1 MTAGDSKSQK
11 KKPAEKVKEQ
21 PSEGQSRASVLLL
34 LGSWFL
40 PGLGHWRLGKK
51 RRAVVFAAVVFC
63 AFITGVLLDG
73 EIGTPK
79 PESPFSWLA
88 AFACLGNG
96 VLAIGRLVWLN
107 GLGGLL
113 GNGLVREDPDPD
125 LPTPFDVPG
134 HGHTGRFDLAVG
146 DPRRFLGLEA
156 VFPEGNFVSTGGLA
170 THLAL
175 VRLPVFDP
183 LGR

>member
-1 MTAGDSKSQK
+1 MTAGESKSHK
-11 KKPAEKVKEQ
+11 KKAAETGKDRATK
-21 PSEGQSRASVLLL
+21 GQSRASVPLL

-40 PGLGHWRLGKK
+40 PGFGHLRLGKK
-51 RRAVVFAAVVFC
+51 RRAVVFAAVIFC
-63 AFITGVLLDG
+63 AFVTGVLLHG

-113 GNGLVREDPDPD
+113 GGFPFGLQGGGSPSAAGFAYGNTF
-125 LPTPFDVPG
+125 LYTAG
-134 HGHTGRFDLAVG
+134 LMNLLAVL
-146 DPRRFLGLEA
+146 D
-156 VFPEGNFVSTGGLA
+156 VSDIARGEK
-170 THLAL
+170 
-175 VRLPVFDP
+175 D
-183 LGR
+183 

>member
-1 MTAGDSKSQK
+1 MSERESKSQK
-11 KKPAEKVKEQ
+11 KKPAGSMKDQATGEK
-21 PSEGQSRASVLLL
+21 SRASLPLL

-40 PGLGHWRLGKK
+40 PGFGHWRLGKK
-51 RRAVVFAAVVFC
+51 KRAGVFAVVVFC
-63 AFITGVLLDG
+63 AFVTGVFLHG

-113 GNGLVREDPDPD
+113 SGFPFALQGGGSPSAAGFAYGNTFLYTAGLMN
-125 LPTPFDVPG
+125 L
-134 HGHTGRFDLAVG
+134 LAVL
-146 DPRRFLGLEA
+146 D
-156 VFPEGNFVSTGGLA
+156 VSDIARGEK
-170 THLAL
+170 
-175 VRLPVFDP
+175 D
-183 LGR
+183 